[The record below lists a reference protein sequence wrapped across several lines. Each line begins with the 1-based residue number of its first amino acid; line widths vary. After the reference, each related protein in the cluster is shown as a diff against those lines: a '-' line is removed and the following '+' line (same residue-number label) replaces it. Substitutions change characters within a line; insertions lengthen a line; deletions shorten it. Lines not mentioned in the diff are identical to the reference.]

1 MGKWRIGQETYHRH
15 TGPHDLSCGR
25 YVLYRMRSILAGDLA
40 CAWADFGGM
49 AGQLDQLA
57 IVSEMPITGR
67 AGIAIAYDHRIHREI
82 RKIDPARSSDTDYL

>member
-1 MGKWRIGQETYHRH
+1 
-15 TGPHDLSCGR
+15 
-25 YVLYRMRSILAGDLA
+25 
-40 CAWADFGGM
+40 M